1 VLKHIDHEFAGSTAA
16 EAPLVITYV
25 AALVLLALV
34 WSNFDQPAADIMD
47 LRSAATAK
55 NAKN

>member
-1 VLKHIDHEFAGSTAA
+1 MDHEFAGSTAA

-25 AALVLLALV
+25 VALVVLALV
-34 WSNFDQPAADIMD
+34 WANFDQPAADTMD
-47 LRSAATAK
+47 LRSATTAK